1 MTVREMLGQ
10 IPHSERVSEWIT
22 VTDPTGRFF
31 YGHRDDIPESVAEL
45 PVGRLKATYVW
56 EPDMFAISM
65 HTWKRMN
72 DED

>member
-1 MTVREMLGQ
+1 MLGL
-10 IPHSERVSEWIT
+10 IPHSERVGEWIT
-22 VTDPTGRFF
+22 VTDPTGRLF

-56 EPDMFAISM
+56 EPDMFAITM